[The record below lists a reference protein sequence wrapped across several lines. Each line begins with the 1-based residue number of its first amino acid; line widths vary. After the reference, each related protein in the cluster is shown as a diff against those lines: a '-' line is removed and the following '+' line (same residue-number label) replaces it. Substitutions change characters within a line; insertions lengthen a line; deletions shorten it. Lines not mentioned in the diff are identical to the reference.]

1 MAKLIDFIITL
12 LTILIFARVIL
23 SFVVPMAGPR
33 PHPILANIT
42 GIVNQMTEPFL
53 GPLRRVLPTFGM
65 MDLSP
70 MVALIIL
77 WLIRALLAGRL

>member
-1 MAKLIDFIITL
+1 MAALINFIITL
-12 LTILIFARVIL
+12 LTLVIFARVIL
-23 SFVVPMAGPR
+23 SFVVPLAGPR

-42 GIVNQMTEPFL
+42 AIVNQITEPFL

-65 MDLSP
+65 LDLSP

-77 WLIRALLAGRL
+77 WLIRAVLGGRL

>member
-1 MAKLIDFIITL
+1 MAAPVNFIVNL
-12 LTILIFARVIL
+12 LTIVIFARVIL
-23 SFVVPMAGPR
+23 SFVVPLLGPR

-42 GIVNQMTEPFL
+42 TLVNQVTEPIL

-65 MDLSP
+65 LDLSP

-77 WLIRALLAGRL
+77 WLIREVLVGRL